1 MQLSPGVPAYFKPP
15 LFGFPTAK
23 GAGSWYGGLKWG
35 LEGKPNNGWCAREL
49 HRAASLPLPRQPLAL
64 PRVLRPPPS
73 LAARRRRYGPPFG
86 SDCPTGCPDALSGGL
101 TELDDL
107 HTRYWTYRMEWKL
120 GADGKVAWYYDG
132 AFVWSMDAASF
143 GEYQV
148 CAAKPEGGEACERTP
163 PREMPNEPMSLVINT
178 AIGTWNGGM
187 SALDGKHWPASFW
200 IDYVRVWQPKGELN
214 IGCNPPDYP
223 TKTYIEA
230 NQEWYGEPVTPSGY
244 DTCPEVYPKSAY
256 DHADALHARAKKIRA
271 TAAAART
278 TDAARGGGG
287 GGEWPRGGADALVR
301 RRVGV
306 APFAAAAVRGCA
318 APGVAPRRRAERSR
332 DCLRR
337 PRRRRPRRR
346 RDDTFAP
353 PRHASLARPRGAA
366 PRLRG
371 RLPPG
376 GLAVAPAPETGDSE
390 RLPLLI

>member
-1 MQLSPGVPAYFKPP
+1 MA
-15 LFGFPTAK
+15 
-23 GAGSWYGGLKWG
+23 GAR
-35 LEGKPNNGWCAREL
+35 ARAL
-49 HRAASLPLPRQPLAL
+49 HRAASLPLPRQPLAP
-64 PRVLRPPPS
+64 PRFLRPPPR

-148 CAAKPEGGEACERTP
+148 CAAKPEGGQACERTP

-230 NQEWYGEPVTPSGY
+230 HQEWYGEPVTPSGY

-278 TDAARGGGG
+278 TDAAASAAAAAASGR
-287 GGEWPRGGADALVR
+287 AAAQTLS
-301 RRVGV
+301 
-306 APFAAAAVRGCA
+306 FAAASASHHSPRQQFAGAPRTASADAAAPSGVAIACA
-318 APGVAPRRRAERSR
+318 ALAAIGLAAGATALLLRRGARRSR
-332 DCLRR
+332 GLEALRR
-337 PRRRRPRRR
+337 
-346 RDDTFAP
+346 DFEGVY
-353 PRHASLARPRGAA
+353 HLA
-366 PRLRG
+366 
-371 RLPPG
+371 
-376 GLAVAPAPETGDSE
+376 E
-390 RLPLLI
+390 

>member
-1 MQLSPGVPAYFKPP
+1 
-15 LFGFPTAK
+15 
-23 GAGSWYGGLKWG
+23 
-35 LEGKPNNGWCAREL
+35 
-49 HRAASLPLPRQPLAL
+49 
-64 PRVLRPPPS
+64 
-73 LAARRRRYGPPFG
+73 
-86 SDCPTGCPDALSGGL
+86 
-101 TELDDL
+101 
-107 HTRYWTYRMEWKL
+107 MEWKL

-148 CAAKPEGGEACERTP
+148 CAAKPEGGQACERTP

-223 TKTYIEA
+223 TKAYIEA

-278 TDAARGGGG
+278 TDAAAAAAAAASGR
-287 GGEWPRGGADALVR
+287 AAAQTLS
-301 RRVGV
+301 
-306 APFAAAAVRGCA
+306 FAAASASHHSPRQQFAGAPRTAAASADAAAPSGVAIACA
-318 APGVAPRRRAERSR
+318 ALAAVGLAAGATTLLLRRGTRRSR
-332 DCLRR
+332 GLEALRR
-337 PRRRRPRRR
+337 
-346 RDDTFAP
+346 DFEGVY
-353 PRHASLARPRGAA
+353 HLA
-366 PRLRG
+366 
-371 RLPPG
+371 
-376 GLAVAPAPETGDSE
+376 E
-390 RLPLLI
+390 

>member
-1 MQLSPGVPAYFKPP
+1 
-15 LFGFPTAK
+15 
-23 GAGSWYGGLKWG
+23 
-35 LEGKPNNGWCAREL
+35 
-49 HRAASLPLPRQPLAL
+49 
-64 PRVLRPPPS
+64 
-73 LAARRRRYGPPFG
+73 
-86 SDCPTGCPDALSGGL
+86 
-101 TELDDL
+101 
-107 HTRYWTYRMEWKL
+107 MEWKL

-148 CAAKPEGGEACERTP
+148 CAAKPEGGQACERTP

-278 TDAARGGGG
+278 TDAAASAAAA

-318 APGVAPRRRAERSR
+318 AHGVGRRRRAERSR
-332 DCLRR
+332 L
-337 PRRRRPRRR
+337 P
-346 RDDTFAP
+346 AP
-353 PRHASLARPRGAA
+353 PSPRSASPPARRHFCSAAARVARAASRRCAATSRASTTWRTSGGTGARDR
-366 PRLRG
+366 RF
-371 RLPPG
+371 
-376 GLAVAPAPETGDSE
+376 
-390 RLPLLI
+390 